1 MNFTAPTLAARTAT
15 ALPAAGRNVAIVAVV
30 PALVALVVVV
40 LLISPFTGAGS
51 T

>member
-1 MNFTAPTLAARTAT
+1 MNFTAPTFAARTAS
-15 ALPAAGRNVAIVAVV
+15 ALPAAARDVVLVAVV

-40 LLISPFTGAGS
+40 LLITPFTGAGS

>member
-1 MNFTAPTLAARTAT
+1 MNFTAPSFAVRTAP
-15 ALPAAGRNVAIVAVV
+15 ALPAVVRDAAMVAVV
-30 PALVALVVVV
+30 PALIAVVVVV

>member
-1 MNFTAPTLAARTAT
+1 MNSAALLPTHCNRLAVLVPVGGVALAA
-15 ALPAAGRNVAIVAVV
+15 ALI
-30 PALVALVVVV
+30 VVVV